1 MLEVQISRNNGT
13 IDFNFEDLKDA
24 LTGELEFYK
33 NLVFTEDTKA
43 DAKKTVAELRKLKKQ
58 INDKRIE
65 VKKLYM
71 QPYTNFEAKVKEL
84 DKLINEPIAYISE
97 QIDAFE
103 QKRIEEK
110 RELINEI
117 YLELV
122 SEREDIAGYAELNRV
137 YDSKWENASTSK
149 KTIQEAITSYLD
161 SVGND
166 IAAIESMESEYEAK
180 ALMRYKETG
189 VLSDALLTIRQWE
202 KQKEE
207 ILKAEEE
214 KQKQEALKAEE
225 EKHAEIEADEILDA
239 PEPIEEFI
247 EPTEKNDIM
256 KIARYEVK
264 VDPFQ
269 QTQLECYMQE
279 CGIQYRRLD

>member
-122 SEREDIAGYAELNRV
+122 SEREDIAGYVELNRV

-149 KTIQEAITSYLD
+149 KTIQEAIISYLD
-161 SVGND
+161 SVDND
-166 IAAIESMESEYEAK
+166 IAAIKSMESEYETK

-207 ILKAEEE
+207 I
-214 KQKQEALKAEE
+214 LKAEE

>member
-24 LTGELEFYK
+24 LTAELELYK

-71 QPYTNFEAKVKEL
+71 QPYTDFEAKVKEL

-122 SEREDIAGYAELNRV
+122 SEREDIAGYVELNRV

-149 KTIQEAITSYLD
+149 KTIQEAIISYLD
-161 SVGND
+161 SVDND

-214 KQKQEALKAEE
+214 KQAEA
-225 EKHAEIEADEILDA
+225 EADEILDA

>member
-13 IDFNFEDLKDA
+13 IDFNFEDLKEA
-24 LTGELEFYK
+24 LTAELELYK

-58 INDKRIE
+58 ISDKRIE

-71 QPYTNFEAKVKEL
+71 QPYTDFEAKVKEL

-161 SVGND
+161 SVDND

-214 KQKQEALKAEE
+214 KQAEA
-225 EKHAEIEADEILDA
+225 EADEILDA

-247 EPTEKNDIM
+247 EQTEKNDII

>member
-13 IDFNFEDLKDA
+13 IDFNFEDLKEA
-24 LTGELEFYK
+24 LTAELELYK

-58 INDKRIE
+58 ISDKRIE

-71 QPYTNFEAKVKEL
+71 QPYTDFEAKVKEL

-97 QIDAFE
+97 QIDVFE

-110 RELINEI
+110 RELINKI

-161 SVGND
+161 SVDND

-214 KQKQEALKAEE
+214 KQAEA
-225 EKHAEIEADEILDA
+225 EADEILDA

>member
-13 IDFNFEDLKDA
+13 IDFNFEDLEEA
-24 LTGELEFYK
+24 LTAELELYK

-58 INDKRIE
+58 ISDKRIE

-71 QPYTNFEAKVKEL
+71 QPYTDFEAKVKEL

-161 SVGND
+161 SVDND

-214 KQKQEALKAEE
+214 KQAEA
-225 EKHAEIEADEILDA
+225 EADEILDA

>member
-1 MLEVQISRNNGT
+1 MLEVQIERSNGA
-13 IDFNFEDLKDA
+13 ISFNFEDIKEA
-24 LTGELEFYK
+24 LAAELELYK
-33 NLVFTEDTKA
+33 NLVFTEETKT

-58 INDKRIE
+58 ISDKRIE

-71 QPYTNFEAKVKEL
+71 QPYTDFEAKVKEL
-84 DKLINEPIAYISE
+84 DKLINEPITYISE

-110 RELINEI
+110 IELINDI

-137 YDSKWENASTSK
+137 YDSKWENISTSK
-149 KTIQEAITSYLD
+149 KTIQEAITNYLD
-161 SVGND
+161 GVAND
-166 IAAIESMESEYEAK
+166 IAAIKSMESEYETK

-214 KQKQEALKAEE
+214 KQAEA
-225 EKHAEIEADEILDA
+225 EADEILDA
-239 PEPIEEFI
+239 PEPVEEFI
-247 EPTEKNDIM
+247 EPTEKNDII
-256 KIARYEVK
+256 KLARYEVK

-269 QTQLECYMQE
+269 QAQLECYMQE

>member
-13 IDFNFEDLKDA
+13 IDFNFEDLKEA
-24 LTGELEFYK
+24 LTAELELYK

-43 DAKKTVAELRKLKKQ
+43 DAKKTVAELRKLKEQ
-58 INDKRIE
+58 ISDKRIE

-71 QPYTNFEAKVKEL
+71 QPYTDFEAKVKEL
-84 DKLINEPIAYISE
+84 DKLINEPITFISE

-110 RELINEI
+110 RELINSI

-122 SEREDIAGYAELNRV
+122 SGREDIAGYAELNRV

-149 KTIQEAITSYLD
+149 KSIQEAITSYLEN
-161 SVGND
+161 VTND
-166 IAAIESMESEYEAK
+166 IAAIKSMESEYETK
-180 ALMRYKETG
+180 ALTRYKETG

-214 KQKQEALKAEE
+214 KQAEA
-225 EKHAEIEADEILDA
+225 EADEILDA
-239 PEPIEEFI
+239 PKPVEEFI

-256 KIARYEVK
+256 KLTRYEVK

-269 QTQLECYMQE
+269 QAQLECYMQE

>member
-24 LTGELEFYK
+24 LTAELELYK

-58 INDKRIE
+58 ISDKRIE

-71 QPYTNFEAKVKEL
+71 QPYTDFEAKVKEL
-84 DKLINEPIAYISE
+84 DKLINEPITFISE

-149 KTIQEAITSYLD
+149 KTIQEAIISYLD
-161 SVGND
+161 SVDND
-166 IAAIESMESEYEAK
+166 IAAIKSMESEYEAK

-214 KQKQEALKAEE
+214 KQAEA
-225 EKHAEIEADEILDA
+225 EADEILDA

-247 EPTEKNDIM
+247 EPTKKNDIM

>member
-24 LTGELEFYK
+24 LTAELELYK

-71 QPYTNFEAKVKEL
+71 QPYTDFEAKVKEL

-161 SVGND
+161 SVDND

-214 KQKQEALKAEE
+214 KQAEA
-225 EKHAEIEADEILDA
+225 EADEILDA
-239 PEPIEEFI
+239 PEPIEEFT

>member
-24 LTGELEFYK
+24 LTAELELYK

-58 INDKRIE
+58 ISDKRIE

-71 QPYTNFEAKVKEL
+71 QPYTDFEAKVKEL
-84 DKLINEPIAYISE
+84 DKLINEPITFISE

-110 RELINEI
+110 RELINNI

-122 SEREDIAGYAELNRV
+122 SGREDIAGYAELNRV

-149 KTIQEAITSYLD
+149 KTIQESITNYLD
-161 SVGND
+161 GVAND
-166 IAAIESMESEYEAK
+166 IAAIKSMESEYETK

-214 KQKQEALKAEE
+214 KQAEA
-225 EKHAEIEADEILDA
+225 EADEILDA
-239 PEPIEEFI
+239 PEPAEEFI

-256 KIARYEVK
+256 KLARYEVK

>member
-13 IDFNFEDLKDA
+13 IDFNFEDLKEA
-24 LTGELEFYK
+24 LTAELELYK

-58 INDKRIE
+58 ISDKRIE

-110 RELINEI
+110 RELINDI

-122 SEREDIAGYAELNRV
+122 SGREDIAGYAELNRV

-149 KTIQEAITSYLD
+149 KTIQESITNYLD
-161 SVGND
+161 GVAND
-166 IAAIESMESEYEAK
+166 IAAIKSMESEYETK

-214 KQKQEALKAEE
+214 KQAEA
-225 EKHAEIEADEILDA
+225 EADEILDA
-239 PEPIEEFI
+239 PEPAEEFI

-256 KIARYEVK
+256 KLARYEVK

>member
-24 LTGELEFYK
+24 LTAELELYK
-33 NLVFTEDTKA
+33 NLVFTEETKT

-58 INDKRIE
+58 ISDKRIE

-71 QPYTNFEAKVKEL
+71 QPYTDFEAKVKEL

-117 YLELV
+117 YLEAA
-122 SEREDIAGYAELNRV
+122 SGREDIAGYAELNRV

-149 KTIQEAITSYLD
+149 KSIQEAITSCLD
-161 SVGND
+161 SVAND
-166 IAAIESMESEYEAK
+166 IAAIKSMESEYETK

-214 KQKQEALKAEE
+214 KQAEA
-225 EKHAEIEADEILDA
+225 EADEILDA
-239 PEPIEEFI
+239 PEPAEAFI

-256 KIARYEVK
+256 KLARYEVK

>member
-24 LTGELEFYK
+24 LTAELELYK

-58 INDKRIE
+58 ISDKRIE

-71 QPYTNFEAKVKEL
+71 QPYTDFEAKVKEL

-103 QKRIEEK
+103 QKHIEEK

-122 SEREDIAGYAELNRV
+122 SEREDIAGYVELNRV

-149 KTIQEAITSYLD
+149 KTIQEAIISYLD
-161 SVGND
+161 SVDND
-166 IAAIESMESEYEAK
+166 IAAIKSMEPEYEAK

-214 KQKQEALKAEE
+214 KQAEA
-225 EKHAEIEADEILDA
+225 EADEILDA

>member
-13 IDFNFEDLKDA
+13 IDFNFEDLKEA
-24 LTGELEFYK
+24 LTAELELYK

-58 INDKRIE
+58 ISDKRIE

-71 QPYTNFEAKVKEL
+71 QPYTDFEAKVKEL
-84 DKLINEPIAYISE
+84 DKLINEPITFISE

-137 YDSKWENASTSK
+137 YDNKWENASTSK

-161 SVGND
+161 SVDND

-214 KQKQEALKAEE
+214 KQAEA
-225 EKHAEIEADEILDA
+225 EADEILDA

>member
-24 LTGELEFYK
+24 LTAELELYK

-58 INDKRIE
+58 ISDKRIE

-71 QPYTNFEAKVKEL
+71 QPYTDFEAKVKEL
-84 DKLINEPIAYISE
+84 DKLINEPITFISE

-149 KTIQEAITSYLD
+149 KTIQEAIISYLD
-161 SVGND
+161 SVDND

-214 KQKQEALKAEE
+214 KQAEA
-225 EKHAEIEADEILDA
+225 EADEILDA

-247 EPTEKNDIM
+247 DPTEKNDIM

>member
-24 LTGELEFYK
+24 LTAELELYK

-58 INDKRIE
+58 ISDKRIE

-71 QPYTNFEAKVKEL
+71 QPYTDFEAKVKEL
-84 DKLINEPIAYISE
+84 DKLINEPITFISE

-161 SVGND
+161 SVDND

-214 KQKQEALKAEE
+214 KQAEA
-225 EKHAEIEADEILDA
+225 EADEILDA

-256 KIARYEVK
+256 KLARYEVK

>member
-161 SVGND
+161 SVDND
-166 IAAIESMESEYEAK
+166 IAAIESMESEYETK

-214 KQKQEALKAEE
+214 K
-225 EKHAEIEADEILDA
+225 HAEIEADEILDA
-239 PEPIEEFI
+239 PEPIEEFT

>member
-1 MLEVQISRNNGT
+1 MLEVQISRSNGT
-13 IDFNFEDLKDA
+13 IDFNFEDIKEA
-24 LTGELEFYK
+24 LAAELELYK
-33 NLVFTEDTKA
+33 NLVFTEETKT

-58 INDKRIE
+58 ISDKRIE

-71 QPYTNFEAKVKEL
+71 QPYTDFEAKVKEL
-84 DKLINEPIAYISE
+84 DKLINEPITFISE

-110 RELINEI
+110 RELINDI

-149 KTIQEAITSYLD
+149 KAIQEAITSYLD
-161 SVGND
+161 SVAND
-166 IAAIESMESEYEAK
+166 IAAIKSMESEYETK

-214 KQKQEALKAEE
+214 KQEALKAEE
-225 EKHAEIEADEILDA
+225 EKQAEIEADEILDA
-239 PEPIEEFI
+239 PKPIEEFT

>member
-13 IDFNFEDLKDA
+13 IDFNFEDLKEA
-24 LTGELEFYK
+24 LTAELELYK
-33 NLVFTEDTKA
+33 NLVFTEETKT

-58 INDKRIE
+58 ISDKRIE

-71 QPYTNFEAKVKEL
+71 QPYTDFEAKVKEL

-117 YLELV
+117 YLEAV
-122 SEREDIAGYAELNRV
+122 SGREDIAGYAELNRV

-149 KTIQEAITSYLD
+149 KSIQEAITSYLD
-161 SVGND
+161 SVAND
-166 IAAIESMESEYEAK
+166 IAAIKSMESEYETK
-180 ALMRYKETG
+180 ALMRYKEMG

-214 KQKQEALKAEE
+214 KQAEA
-225 EKHAEIEADEILDA
+225 EADEILDA
-239 PEPIEEFI
+239 PEPAEEFI

-256 KIARYEVK
+256 KLARYEVK

>member
-24 LTGELEFYK
+24 LTAELELYK

-71 QPYTNFEAKVKEL
+71 QPYTDFEAKVKEL

-122 SEREDIAGYAELNRV
+122 SEREDIAGYVELNRV

-149 KTIQEAITSYLD
+149 KTIQEAIISYLD
-161 SVGND
+161 SVDND
-166 IAAIESMESEYEAK
+166 IAAIKSMESEYEAK

-214 KQKQEALKAEE
+214 KQAEA
-225 EKHAEIEADEILDA
+225 EADEILDA

>member
-24 LTGELEFYK
+24 LTAELELYK

-58 INDKRIE
+58 ISDKRIE

-71 QPYTNFEAKVKEL
+71 QPYTDFEAKVKEL
-84 DKLINEPIAYISE
+84 DKLINEPITFISE

-110 RELINEI
+110 REIINEI

-161 SVGND
+161 SVDND

-214 KQKQEALKAEE
+214 KQAEA
-225 EKHAEIEADEILDA
+225 EADEILDA

>member
-24 LTGELEFYK
+24 LTAELELYK

-58 INDKRIE
+58 ISDKRIE

-71 QPYTNFEAKVKEL
+71 QPYTDFEAKVKEL

-122 SEREDIAGYAELNRV
+122 SEREDIAGYVELNRV

-149 KTIQEAITSYLD
+149 KTIQEAIISYLD
-161 SVGND
+161 SVDND
-166 IAAIESMESEYEAK
+166 IAAIKSMESEYETK

-214 KQKQEALKAEE
+214 KQAEA
-225 EKHAEIEADEILDA
+225 EADEILDA

-247 EPTEKNDIM
+247 EQSEKNDII

>member
-71 QPYTNFEAKVKEL
+71 QPYTDFEAKVKEL

-97 QIDAFE
+97 QIDVFE

-110 RELINEI
+110 RELINKI

-161 SVGND
+161 SVDND

-214 KQKQEALKAEE
+214 KQAEA
-225 EKHAEIEADEILDA
+225 EADEILDA

-247 EPTEKNDIM
+247 EQSEKNDII

>member
-24 LTGELEFYK
+24 LTAELELYK

-58 INDKRIE
+58 ISDKRIE

-71 QPYTNFEAKVKEL
+71 QPYTDFEAKVKEL
-84 DKLINEPIAYISE
+84 DKLINEPITFISE

-122 SEREDIAGYAELNRV
+122 SEREDIAGYVELNRV

-149 KTIQEAITSYLD
+149 KTIQEAIISYLD
-161 SVGND
+161 SVDND
-166 IAAIESMESEYEAK
+166 IAAIKSMESEYETK

-214 KQKQEALKAEE
+214 KQAEA
-225 EKHAEIEADEILDA
+225 EADEILDA

>member
-24 LTGELEFYK
+24 LTAELELYK

-71 QPYTNFEAKVKEL
+71 QPYTDFEAKVKEL
-84 DKLINEPIAYISE
+84 DKLINEPITFISE

-161 SVGND
+161 SVDND

-214 KQKQEALKAEE
+214 KQAEA
-225 EKHAEIEADEILDA
+225 EADEILDA

-247 EPTEKNDIM
+247 DPTEKNDIM

>member
-24 LTGELEFYK
+24 LASELELYK

-58 INDKRIE
+58 IGDKRIE

-71 QPYTNFEAKVKEL
+71 QPYTDFEAKVKEL
-84 DKLINEPIAYISE
+84 DKLINEPIAFITE

-117 YLELV
+117 YLEAV
-122 SEREDIAGYAELNRV
+122 SGREDIAGYAELNRV
-137 YDSKWENASTSK
+137 YDSKWENVSTSK
-149 KTIQEAITSYLD
+149 KTIQESITNYLD
-161 SVGND
+161 GVAND
-166 IAAIESMESEYEAK
+166 VAAIKSMESEYEAK
-180 ALMRYKETG
+180 ALMKYKETG

-214 KQKQEALKAEE
+214 KQAEA
-225 EKHAEIEADEILDA
+225 EADEMLDA
-239 PEPIEEFI
+239 PEPVEEFI

-256 KIARYEVK
+256 KLTRYEVK

-269 QTQLECYMQE
+269 QAQLECYMQE

>member
-1 MLEVQISRNNGT
+1 MLEVQIERSNGV
-13 IDFNFEDLKDA
+13 IDFNFEDIKEA
-24 LTGELEFYK
+24 LAAELELYK
-33 NLVFTEDTKA
+33 NLVFTEETKT

-71 QPYTNFEAKVKEL
+71 QPYTDFEAKVKEL
-84 DKLINEPIAYISE
+84 DKLINEPITFISE

-122 SEREDIAGYAELNRV
+122 SEREDIAGYAELSRA

-149 KTIQEAITSYLD
+149 KAIQEAITSYLD
-161 SVGND
+161 SVAND
-166 IAAIESMESEYEAK
+166 IAAIKSMESEYETK

-189 VLSDALLTIRQWE
+189 ILSDALLTIRQWE

-214 KQKQEALKAEE
+214 KQKQETLKVEE
-225 EKHAEIEADEILDA
+225 EKQAEAEADEILDA
-239 PEPIEEFI
+239 AEPIEEFT
-247 EPTEKNDIM
+247 ESTEKNDIM

>member
-122 SEREDIAGYAELNRV
+122 SEREDIAGYVELNRV

-149 KTIQEAITSYLD
+149 KTIQEAIISYLD
-161 SVGND
+161 SVDND
-166 IAAIESMESEYEAK
+166 IAAIKSMESEYETK

-214 KQKQEALKAEE
+214 K
-225 EKHAEIEADEILDA
+225 HAEIEADEILDA
-239 PEPIEEFI
+239 PEPIEEFT

>member
-137 YDSKWENASTSK
+137 YDSKWENASTSN

>member
-24 LTGELEFYK
+24 LTAELELYK

-58 INDKRIE
+58 ISDKRIE

-71 QPYTNFEAKVKEL
+71 QPYTDFEAKVKEL

-161 SVGND
+161 SVDND

-214 KQKQEALKAEE
+214 KQKQDALKAEE

>member
-13 IDFNFEDLKDA
+13 IDFNFEEIKEA
-24 LTGELEFYK
+24 LTAELELYK

-58 INDKRIE
+58 ISDKRIE

-71 QPYTNFEAKVKEL
+71 QPYTDFEAKVKEL
-84 DKLINEPIAYISE
+84 DKLINEPITFISE

-110 RELINEI
+110 RELINDI

-149 KTIQEAITSYLD
+149 KAIQEAITSYLD
-161 SVGND
+161 SVAND
-166 IAAIESMESEYEAK
+166 IAAIKSMESEYETK
-180 ALMRYKETG
+180 ALIRYKETG

-214 KQKQEALKAEE
+214 KQKE
-225 EKHAEIEADEILDA
+225 EKQAEIEADEILDA
-239 PEPIEEFI
+239 PEPTEEFI
-247 EPTEKNDIM
+247 EPTEKSDIM

>member
-1 MLEVQISRNNGT
+1 MLEVQIERSNGA
-13 IDFNFEDLKDA
+13 ISFNFEDIKEA
-24 LTGELEFYK
+24 LAAELELYK
-33 NLVFTEDTKA
+33 NLVFTEETKT

-71 QPYTNFEAKVKEL
+71 QPYTDFEAKVKEL
-84 DKLINEPIAYISE
+84 DKLINEPITFISE

-117 YLELV
+117 YLEAV
-122 SEREDIAGYAELNRV
+122 SDREDIAGYAELNRV

-149 KTIQEAITSYLD
+149 KSIQEAITNYLD
-161 SVGND
+161 GVTND
-166 IAAIESMESEYEAK
+166 IAAIKSMESEYEVK
-180 ALMRYKETG
+180 ALMKYKETG
-189 VLSDALLTIRQWE
+189 ILSDALLTIRQWE

-214 KQKQEALKAEE
+214 KQAEA
-225 EKHAEIEADEILDA
+225 EADEILDA
-239 PEPIEEFI
+239 PEPVEEFI

-279 CGIQYRRLD
+279 CGIQYRGLD

>member
-24 LTGELEFYK
+24 LTAELELYK

-58 INDKRIE
+58 ISDKRIE

-122 SEREDIAGYAELNRV
+122 SEREDIAGYVELNRV

-149 KTIQEAITSYLD
+149 KTIQEAIISYLD
-161 SVGND
+161 SVDND
-166 IAAIESMESEYEAK
+166 IAAIKSMESEYETK

-214 KQKQEALKAEE
+214 KQAEA
-225 EKHAEIEADEILDA
+225 EADEILDA
-239 PEPIEEFI
+239 PEPIEEFT

>member
-13 IDFNFEDLKDA
+13 IDFNFEEIKEA
-24 LTGELEFYK
+24 LTAELELYK

-58 INDKRIE
+58 ISDKRIE

-71 QPYTNFEAKVKEL
+71 QPYTDYEAKVKEL
-84 DKLINEPIAYISE
+84 DKLINEPITFISE

-110 RELINEI
+110 RELINDI

-149 KTIQEAITSYLD
+149 KAIQEAITSYLD
-161 SVGND
+161 SVAND
-166 IAAIESMESEYEAK
+166 LAAIKSMESEYETK
-180 ALMRYKETG
+180 ALIRYKETG

-214 KQKQEALKAEE
+214 KQAET
-225 EKHAEIEADEILDA
+225 EADEILDA
-239 PEPIEEFI
+239 PEPIEEFT

>member
-13 IDFNFEDLKDA
+13 IDFNFEDLKEA
-24 LTGELEFYK
+24 LTAELELYK

-58 INDKRIE
+58 ISDKRIE

-71 QPYTNFEAKVKEL
+71 QPYTDFEAKVKEL
-84 DKLINEPIAYISE
+84 DKLINEPITFISE

-149 KTIQEAITSYLD
+149 KTIQESITNYLD
-161 SVGND
+161 GVTND
-166 IAAIESMESEYEAK
+166 IAAIKSMESEYEAK

-214 KQKQEALKAEE
+214 KQAEA
-225 EKHAEIEADEILDA
+225 EADEILDA
-239 PEPIEEFI
+239 PDPVEEFI

-256 KIARYEVK
+256 KLARYEVK

>member
-24 LTGELEFYK
+24 LTAELELYK

-58 INDKRIE
+58 ISDKRIE

-71 QPYTNFEAKVKEL
+71 QPYTDFEAKVKEL
-84 DKLINEPIAYISE
+84 DKLINEPITFISE

-161 SVGND
+161 SVDND

-214 KQKQEALKAEE
+214 KQAEA
-225 EKHAEIEADEILDA
+225 EADEILDA
-239 PEPIEEFI
+239 PEPVEEFI

-256 KIARYEVK
+256 KLARYEVE

>member
-13 IDFNFEDLKDA
+13 IDFNFEDLKEA
-24 LTGELEFYK
+24 LTAELELYK

-43 DAKKTVAELRKLKKQ
+43 DAKKTAAELRKLKKQ
-58 INDKRIE
+58 ISDKRIE

-71 QPYTNFEAKVKEL
+71 QPYTDFEAKVKEL
-84 DKLINEPIAYISE
+84 DKLINEPITFISE

-161 SVGND
+161 SVDND

-214 KQKQEALKAEE
+214 KQAEA
-225 EKHAEIEADEILDA
+225 EADEILDA